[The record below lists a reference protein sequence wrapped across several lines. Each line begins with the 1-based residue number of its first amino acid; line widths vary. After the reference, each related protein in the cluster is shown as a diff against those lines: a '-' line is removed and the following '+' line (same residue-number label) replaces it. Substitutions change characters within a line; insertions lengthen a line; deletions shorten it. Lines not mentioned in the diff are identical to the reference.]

1 MQSERPD
8 LDQSAAHDPAGRI
21 VDDKMAE
28 ARERI
33 DRIEKS
39 AGEASPGAQQ
49 AAPEKV
55 GMEAERTFEKSLQDL
70 EAASRDLKARI
81 TEEKRRHDM
90 PIDSSLGD
98 PEVEARNADGRND
111 LPDVDDQ

>member
-21 VDDKMAE
+21 VDDRMAE

-39 AGEASPGAQQ
+39 AGEASPQAQQ

-55 GMEAERTFEKSLQDL
+55 GMEAERAFEKELKDL

-81 TEEKRRHDM
+81 IEEKRRSDM
-90 PIDSSLGD
+90 PIDASLGD

-111 LPDVDDQ
+111 LPDADE